1 MSRYR
6 GGLDFATAHVD
17 ICVAD
22 VLGARVVGGPRMAL
36 RIRFLGSAAVWRE
49 QKKEERWDTTEKKK
63 EKRKRRRKGGR
74 DFRRLTHMR
83 WKCQ

>member
-17 ICVAD
+17 SCVAD
-22 VLGARVVGGPRMAL
+22 VPGARVVRGPRMAL

-49 QKKEERWDTTEKKK
+49 QKKEERWDTEKK
-63 EKRKRRRKGGR
+63 EKRKRGGKAEEISVGS
-74 DFRRLTHMR
+74 HI
-83 WKCQ
+83 CVGNANC